1 MIVQKTTNHVVGLW
15 HHMAPIFKPGL
26 LMPLLLQVTVRSL
39 CHSRGVT
46 ADYLKFQ
53 ERFQMKK
60 ALVCSVG
67 GRWEN
72 RPLGVVLLSGPH
84 LQPPSVCWSHTHD
97 MKIP

>member
-1 MIVQKTTNHVVGLW
+1 MIVQKTTNHVDGLW

-26 LMPLLLQVTVRSL
+26 LMPLLQVTVRSL

-60 ALVCSVG
+60 ALVIG
-67 GRWEN
+67 GRT
-72 RPLGVVLLSGPH
+72 VVKKDPDPWAWFCFQGHICKPQVFVGH
-84 LQPPSVCWSHTHD
+84 
-97 MKIP
+97 IPMT